1 MSIDMGLLM
10 QDMACY
16 FAQFGQNNSNQNLYN
31 RFIDKIKPH
40 ANNISLSSLNY
51 DILLESAI
59 SVNELGVNYSEKPIQ
74 NSIFVWKIHGSCNF
88 IPSGITARRGS
99 TLYITGKF

>member
-1 MSIDMGLLM
+1 M

-16 FAQFGQNNSNQNLYN
+16 FSQFGQNNSNQNLYN

-88 IPSGITARRGS
+88 IPSGITARRGIHYTS
-99 TLYITGKF
+99 LASFNPTIIVV